1 MLLRTRGDLVDPEL
15 KRGLKRLLTLS
26 SLVMVLL
33 AIYLLFNYILP
44 LAGKVVSY
52 FPIVLMPF
60 ILALVFAVIIE
71 PVVNFFETRAGLQRN
86 LAVVLSLISVIGG
99 FVAVLVMVALVL
111 IKETT
116 ELYKLAL
123 SRSDDI
129 ISQVLSAIDQ
139 YRISFLRLNLPPQ
152 VESAL
157 QLNLQKALELTQH
170 LMNNVIEAL
179 VQGFTKLPSILV
191 FIGIATVATYLIIKD
206 RALIRTF
213 VIRIMPS
220 SVRADGTNIV
230 NELLKALSGFARA
243 YSILIT
249 ITAVITLVS
258 LKILG
263 VKYALLIG
271 LLVGVAD
278 ILPIL
283 GPGLVFVPW
292 MIWEFIKG
300 DVGMG
305 ISLLIVYVIITVVRQ
320 FLEPQIVGD
329 SIGLHPL
336 VTLIAL
342 YVGLQLGGVFG
353 MILGPVLVVI
363 FIACYRTGLFKR
375 FDWRD
380 GID

>member
-1 MLLRTRGDLVDPEL
+1 MDPEL
-15 KRGLKRLLTLS
+15 KRSLKRLLTLS
-26 SLVMVLL
+26 NLVMILL
-33 AIYLLFNYILP
+33 GIYLLFNFILP
-44 LAGKVVSY
+44 LLGKVASY
-52 FPIVLMPF
+52 FPVVLMPF
-60 ILALVFAVIIE
+60 ILALVFAIIIE
-71 PVVNFFETRAGLQRN
+71 PVVNFFETRAGLQRS
-86 LAVVLSLISVIGG
+86 LAVVLSLVTVIGG
-99 FVAVLVMVALVL
+99 FVALLVMVALVL

-123 SRSDDI
+123 SRSDYVID
-129 ISQVLSAIDQ
+129 QVLAAIEQ
-139 YRISFLRLNLPPQ
+139 YRISFLQLNLPPQ
-152 VESAL
+152 VVSAM
-157 QLNLQKALELTQH
+157 QLNLEKALELTQH

-179 VQGFTKLPSILV
+179 VQGFAKLPSILV

-206 RALIRTF
+206 RALLRTF

-230 NELLKALSGFARA
+230 NELFKALTGFVKA

-249 ITAVITLVS
+249 ITGVLTLVS
-258 LKILG
+258 LKILA

-271 LLVGVAD
+271 ILVGIAD

-283 GPGLVFVPW
+283 GPGLIFVPW
-292 MIWEFIKG
+292 IIWEFIKG
-300 DVGMG
+300 SPGMG
-305 ISLLIVYVIITVVRQ
+305 ISLIIVYTIITVVRQ

-336 VTLIAL
+336 ATLIAL
-342 YVGLQLGGVFG
+342 YVGLQLGGVLG

-363 FIACYRTGLFKR
+363 FIACYRAGLFDR

-380 GID
+380 KIE